1 MTQENTS
8 IPNEQEAREF
18 EVKFLFAREEAR
30 KHGRIFSTK
39 EDQEI
44 AELRFGRLSDQD
56 ADYWL
61 KNVYAIENEMVKHG
75 TNDLR
80 LFYPNNR
87 QKPQQATR
95 QPKGRRFVGRGS
107 R

>member
-1 MTQENTS
+1 M
-8 IPNEQEAREF
+8 
-18 EVKFLFAREEAR
+18 FAREEAR
-30 KHGRIFSTK
+30 KHGRTFSIK
-39 EDQEI
+39 EDQEM
-44 AELRFGRLSDQD
+44 AEIRFDRLSVQD

-61 KNVYAIENEMVKHG
+61 ENVYAIENEMLKHG

-80 LFYPNNR
+80 LFYPNKD
-87 QKPQQATR
+87 QKHKQTTR

>member
-1 MTQENTS
+1 MTQENMS
-8 IPNEQEAREF
+8 APNEQEAREF

-30 KHGRIFSTK
+30 KHGRTFSTK
-39 EDQEI
+39 EDQEV
-44 AELRFGRLSDQD
+44 AELRFNRLSIKD

-61 KNVYAIENEMVKHG
+61 ENVYAIENEMVKHG

-87 QKPQQATR
+87 QKPQQTTH
-95 QPKGRRFVGRGS
+95 QSKGRRFVGKGS

>member
-1 MTQENTS
+1 MAQENT
-8 IPNEQEAREF
+8 PMLNEQEARTF

-39 EDQEI
+39 EDQEM
-44 AELRFGRLSDQD
+44 AEIRFDRLSVQD

-61 KNVYAIENEMVKHG
+61 ENVYAIENEMVKHG

-80 LFYPNNR
+80 LFYPNKG
-87 QKPQQATR
+87 QKPKQTTH
-95 QPKGRRFVGRGS
+95 QPKGRRFAGRGS